1 MKLIIDFFNLK
12 WRYLFTII
20 IGCYF
25 LIVWLSHSVLVN
37 DVVFYN
43 SYSEQLSYERSLKLF
58 NEINRLSWIN
68 YVFLPI
74 MLFLKCALVS
84 TVLYTGIFFCD
95 ISKEISFSTVFRIVT
110 ASEIIFVLAGIT
122 KFLWFFLF
130 AGNYDLNDMSFF
142 YPLSLIN
149 LFDRSEVRE
158 FWVFPLQSVNVFQML
173 YILLLSFGLNK
184 AGAIGKQKSEKV
196 VIRSYMPALLFW
208 VVLIM
213 FLSIDAS
220 L

>member
-1 MKLIIDFFNLK
+1 MKLIISFFNLR
-12 WRYLFTII
+12 WHYLFII
-20 IGCYF
+20 VIACYF
-25 LIVWLSHSVLVN
+25 LIFWLSQNVLLN
-37 DVVFYN
+37 DIVFYN

-58 NEINRLSWIN
+58 QEINRLSWIN

-74 MLFLKCALVS
+74 MLILKCTLVS

-95 ISKEISFSTVFRIVT
+95 ISKDISFSTVFRIVT

-149 LFDRSEVRE
+149 LFDQSEVRE
-158 FWVFPLQSVNVFQML
+158 FWVFPLQSVNVFQIL
-173 YILLLSFGLNK
+173 YILLLSLGLNK
-184 AGAIGKQKSEKV
+184 AGAIEKEKSEKV

-213 FLSIDAS
+213 FISIDSS